1 MAAEVPAIAAS
12 PGPRVDT
19 RVAICLVSFCLVY
32 GFALAFYP
40 VPCLVGLAALL
51 VVVFLWLRP
60 ELALPLALFVVPLDL
75 LGHVTA
81 DGSITVA
88 KLLILLAGLIWAIR
102 ILLLRDQYPIR
113 VLLHPVSLLM
123 IAFLAANVASFVN
136 ARQLGPAVIFLHR
149 RCNVV
154 AFALLVAVLLRD
166 RRSWD
171 RALAYMTV
179 ASLPVALFGLYEL
192 ITGEAIL
199 SLVSYRSQDELK
211 LLAGESWRIH
221 GTFDDGPFHA
231 IYVVSA
237 MSLCLC
243 WILRT
248 RSRALQAA
256 LGGLLLLL
264 LVNLVGTA
272 SRGGALGLGVV
283 LLVFWIGLGARYKR
297 LLAGGLVVTVVAI
310 LLVALLLPQVPL
322 HRYTQISPETDPT
335 TQIRLGL
342 YSVGLGM
349 IADHPVLGV
358 GTGNWV
364 RNYHR
369 YATAGTFRSIT
380 FMPHNTYLQIA
391 AENGLFGLVVYLGLL
406 AAAAYQFVLALRR
419 TPHRDERLPVLAA
432 MGAFLAFAVF
442 ATTSNVLENET
453 YWAFL
458 GFSIVVSCLP
468 ASRSEEPVGG
478 G

>member
-1 MAAEVPAIAAS
+1 
-12 PGPRVDT
+12 
-19 RVAICLVSFCLVY
+19 
-32 GFALAFYP
+32 
-40 VPCLVGLAALL
+40 
-51 VVVFLWLRP
+51 
-60 ELALPLALFVVPLDL
+60 
-75 LGHVTA
+75 
-81 DGSITVA
+81 
-88 KLLILLAGLIWAIR
+88 
-102 ILLLRDQYPIR
+102 
-113 VLLHPVSLLM
+113 
-123 IAFLAANVASFVN
+123 
-136 ARQLGPAVIFLHR
+136 
-149 RCNVV
+149 
-154 AFALLVAVLLRD
+154 
-166 RRSWD
+166 
-171 RALAYMTV
+171 
-179 ASLPVALFGLYEL
+179 
-192 ITGEAIL
+192 
-199 SLVSYRSQDELK
+199 
-211 LLAGESWRIH
+211 
-221 GTFDDGPFHA
+221 
-231 IYVVSA
+231 

-243 WILRT
+243 WILRA

-297 LLAGGLVVTVVAI
+297 LLASSLVVTLVAI
-310 LLVALLLPQVPL
+310 LLVAVLLPQVPL

-349 IADHPVLGV
+349 IADYPVLGV
-358 GTGNWV
+358 GAGNSL

-369 YATAGTFRSIT
+369 YATAGTFRFIS

-391 AENGLFGLVVYLGLL
+391 AENGLFGLAIYLGLL
-406 AAAAYQFVLALRR
+406 AVVAHNFLLALRR
-419 TPHRDERLPVLAA
+419 MPDRDDRTPVLAT
-432 MGAFLAFAVF
+432 MGVFLAFAVF

-458 GFSIVVSCLP
+458 GFSIVVSRLP